1 MRSTLE
7 SKMKEV
13 KGTGLEVQRR
23 PLSEQ
28 AIKNIV
34 KAYDRHIEP
43 EMNAICKHYKITID
57 QMKEYWLCY

>member
-1 MRSTLE
+1 MNSAKK
-7 SKMKEV
+7 SV
-13 KGTGLEVQRR
+13 KGTGLEVNRR

-34 KAYDRHIEP
+34 KAYDRYIEP
-43 EMNAICKHYKITID
+43 EMNAICKHYKITRD